1 LYSLYLSCIN
11 ENNDIIFKNNKLT
24 DMKRRDVIR
33 NLSILPV
40 SGAIIGS
47 TFPFESVVAAPA
59 TPPAPK
65 RDIFKE
71 LGIRTF
77 INAAGTYTAMSGC
90 LMHDDVMQTINFS
103 SKEFAMIDEVQD
115 KVGAKIA
122 ALCHAEAAT
131 VTAGC
136 WSALVLGT
144 AGVLTGMDMKKVEQL
159 PNLEGIKSEVIVQKA
174 HNHGYVHA
182 VTNTGV
188 KVVVIETVAE
198 LEKAVNEKT
207 AMMWFLNY
215 AGPDGKIS
223 NEEWVALGKKFSI
236 PTMID
241 MAADATPVENLWK
254 YNDMG
259 FDLVCVSGGKGLR
272 GPQSAGILM
281 GKKDLIAAARLNAPP
296 RGGNIGRGMKV
307 NKEEILG
314 MYIALEKF
322 INRDHAKEWKIW
334 EDRVAVIENAAKKV
348 TGVTTTVTVPPVANR
363 TPTLNISW
371 DINQVKVSRKDFQDR
386 LRNGNPSIEMMG
398 GRENSVT
405 ITVWMLKP
413 GQEKIVASRI
423 LEELKKAS
431 V

>member
-1 LYSLYLSCIN
+1 
-11 ENNDIIFKNNKLT
+11 
-24 DMKRRDVIR
+24 MKRRELIR
-33 NLSILPV
+33 NLSVLPIAGV
-40 SGAIIGS
+40 AIG
-47 TFPFESVVAAPA
+47 TAFPTESLKAEPNLAPA
-59 TPPAPK
+59 TEK
-65 RDIFKE
+65 DIFKE

-90 LMHDDVMQTINFS
+90 IMHDEVVATIRYS
-103 SKEFAMIDEVQD
+103 SQEFAMIDEVQE

-122 ALCHAEAAT
+122 AICHSEDAT

-144 AGVLTGMDMKKVEQL
+144 AGVLTGQDQQKVSQL
-159 PNLEGIKSEVIVQKA
+159 PNLEGMKSEVIVQKT
-174 HNHGYVHA
+174 HNHAYVHA
-182 VTNTGV
+182 LTNTGV
-188 KVVVIETVAE
+188 KIVEIETQDE
-198 LEKAVNEKT
+198 LEAAVNDKT

-215 AGPDGKIS
+215 AGPSGKIS
-223 NEEWVALGKKFSI
+223 DKEWVALGKKHNI

-241 MAADATPVENLWK
+241 MAADLPPVENLWK
-254 YNDMG
+254 FNDMG

-322 INRDHAKEWKIW
+322 LSIDHNKEWKMW
-334 EDRVAVIENAAKKV
+334 EDRVTTIENSAKKV
-348 TGVTTTVTVPPVANR
+348 NGVITKVTVPPVANV

-371 DINQVKVSRKDFQDR
+371 DNNIKLTRDEFMDK
-386 LRNGNPSIEMMG
+386 LRSGDPSISVVSG
-398 GRENSVT
+398 GENSIN

-413 GQEKIVASRI
+413 GQEKIVAKRVHEV
-423 LEELKKAS
+423 LREAS